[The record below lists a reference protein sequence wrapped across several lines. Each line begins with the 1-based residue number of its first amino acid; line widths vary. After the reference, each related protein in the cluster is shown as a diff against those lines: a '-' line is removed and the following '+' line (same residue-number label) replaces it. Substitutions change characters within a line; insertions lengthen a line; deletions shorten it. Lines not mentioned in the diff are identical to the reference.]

1 MKKMSLFC
9 LISGSQGFER
19 LCLVIVLLL
28 MGFLCE
34 VSSVPQEG
42 RISDHQIGL
51 VPSNCFSILTAPTVQ
66 TRQLDWPSALKKPHL
81 RNYISAWVL
90 VKIFKPNKGS
100 WHKTWPHL
108 DCWAFLPMGRGTKEW
123 FIQAMNNIKLDD
135 SYCRAEVMKTAQ
147 PSTHCLEW
155 DPEHDRA

>member
-19 LCLVIVLLL
+19 LCQVTALLL
-28 MGFLCE
+28 MGFLWE

-42 RISDHQIGL
+42 RISDHQIGQ
-51 VPSNCFSILTAPTVQ
+51 VPSNYFFILTAPTVQ
-66 TRQLDWPSALKKPHL
+66 TRQLYWPSALRKPHL

-90 VKIFKPNKGS
+90 VKILKANKWS

-108 DCWAFLPMGRGTKEW
+108 DCWEFLPMGRGTKEW
-123 FIQAMNNIKLDD
+123 FIQATTNIKLDD
-135 SYCRAEVMKTAQ
+135 SYHRAGELWRQHSPAPTA
-147 PSTHCLEW
+147 
-155 DPEHDRA
+155 

>member
-19 LCLVIVLLL
+19 LCQVTALFL

-42 RISDHQIGL
+42 RISDHQIGQ
-51 VPSNCFSILTAPTVQ
+51 VPSNYFSILTAPTVQ

-81 RNYISAWVL
+81 RNYIPAWVL

-135 SYCRAEVMKTAQ
+135 SYRRAGVMKTAQ

-155 DPEHDRA
+155 DPEHESA